1 MSVATLPPVRGRL
14 TAGAALAPLVWFKS
28 GGAAEWLFE
37 PADADDLAAFL
48 AALDP
53 GVPVL
58 PLGLGSNLIVRDGG
72 VRGVTIRLGKAF
84 AQVEPIGDSLLRCG
98 GGASGILVSST
109 ARDAGVA
116 GVEFLR
122 SIPGT
127 VGGFVRMN
135 GGAYG
140 RETADVLVEAEVVLR
155 DGTRRTLSR
164 DALGYS
170 YRHSAL
176 PEGAVVVGAT
186 FRGVPGAPAAIQ
198 AEMDRIAAAREAS
211 QPLRSRTGGSTFK
224 NPPGAKA
231 WELVD
236 AAGCRGLRRGD
247 AQVSE
252 KHTNF
257 LLNLGAASSAEI
269 EALGEDVRARVR
281 AASGVELEWEIQRV
295 GDGQNPPRDG
305 EGGRRAEHGGGGGLP
320 RAEHSRTVPSTT
332 DLRSAIPLSAD
343 GEGSRRLHVAVLM
356 GGWSAEREVSLNS
369 GAGVAEAL
377 ESLGHRVTR
386 VDLTPTVAAD
396 LAAAAPDLV
405 FNALHGTPGED
416 GSVQG
421 LLELMGLR
429 YTHSG
434 LATSVIAIDKVLT
447 KQVLVPAGVP
457 MPGGRIVRSAE
468 IHEADPLPRPYVLK
482 PVNEGSSVGVAI
494 VTMGGNY
501 GSPIG
506 RDTAGP
512 WQEFDELLAE
522 PYVRGRELT
531 TAVLDG
537 ADGPRA
543 LGVTELRPKSGWYD
557 YDAKYTDGMT
567 EHLFPA
573 PVPDE
578 IAEACRDLALQ
589 AHRVLGCRGCSRS
602 DFRWDD
608 ERGVDGLFLLEV
620 NTQPGM
626 TALSLVPEQ
635 ARHTGMSYAELVQAI
650 VDAAMRAPAPKA
662 AARAKDAAR

>member
-1 MSVATLPPVRGRL
+1 MSVGTLPPVRGRL

-37 PADADDLAAFL
+37 PADVEDLTAFL

-53 GVPVL
+53 RVPVL

-72 VRGVTIRLGKAF
+72 VAGVTIRLGKAF
-84 AQVEPIGDSLLRCG
+84 AQVEAIGGSRLRCG
-98 GGASGILVSST
+98 GGASGILVSSS

-155 DGTRRTLSR
+155 DGTRRTLTR

-176 PEGAVVVGAT
+176 PDGAVVVGAT
-186 FRGVPGAPAAIQ
+186 FRGVPGEPGAIQ
-198 AEMDRIAAAREAS
+198 AEMDRIAATREAS

-247 AQVSE
+247 AQVSD

-269 EALGEDVRARVR
+269 EALGEDVRARVK

-295 GDGQNPPRDG
+295 GDGIIPPLQG
-305 EGGRRAEHGGGGGLP
+305 EGDQPQAGGGAAPQAG
-320 RAEHSRTVPSTT
+320 RSRIAPSTT
-332 DLRSAIPLSAD
+332 DLRSAVPLPAS
-343 GEGSRRLHVAVLM
+343 GEESRRLHVAVLM

-386 VDLTPTVAAD
+386 VDLTPSVAAD

-468 IHEADPLPRPYVLK
+468 VFEADPLPRPYVLK

-494 VTMGGNY
+494 VTAGGNY

-512 WQEFDELLAE
+512 WQAFDELLAE

-635 ARHTGMSYAELVQAI
+635 ARHTGTSYAELVQAI
-650 VDAAMRAPAPKA
+650 VDAALRAPAPKA